1 MEGYNKSSH
10 AVYRCEYHFVWVP
23 KYRYH
28 VLVKEVKPG
37 LKQILSE
44 LCDWLDLTIIEGAIC
59 SDHVHMYLSVPP
71 KYSPSHVMK
80 ILKGKSAE
88 RLRREFPELRKQY
101 WGMHIWA
108 RGYFVSTVGI
118 DRDIIKNYVKEHVTN
133 QIREDQLK
141 IWKDDSE

>member
-44 LCDWLDLTIIEGAIC
+44 LCDWLDITIIEGAIC
-59 SDHVHMYLSVPP
+59 SDQQRTRPAMQH
-71 KYSPSHVMK
+71 
-80 ILKGKSAE
+80 
-88 RLRREFPELRKQY
+88 R
-101 WGMHIWA
+101 
-108 RGYFVSTVGI
+108 
-118 DRDIIKNYVKEHVTN
+118 
-133 QIREDQLK
+133 
-141 IWKDDSE
+141 